1 MCIQP
6 NLATMQR
13 HYPPKHL
20 FSHCRQIYCHSQDD
34 DERLSEKQIDIISS
48 SLDEI
53 TEAVASLVVS
63 IKIYPV
69 VLNHG
74 IAHDYGEQQKKQ
86 CHYKNSLFLFRE
98 SLYHIFYGAKI
109 VFFFKN
115 VSHSYKKAST
125 SYVLGVYFLQVDTL
139 FNDLFP
145 SVMRFPGIYRK
156 MVNPAFYPPGL
167 HFQPFSPAI
176 R

>member
-1 MCIQP
+1 
-6 NLATMQR
+6 MQR

-53 TEAVASLVVS
+53 TETVASLVVS

-98 SLYHIFYGAKI
+98 SLYHIFHGANI
-109 VFFFKN
+109 VFFSKK
-115 VSHSYKKAST
+115 VLLSYKKVSIF
-125 SYVLGVYFLQVDTL
+125 YVLGVYFLQVAPLTICSLQWCVFLVFIEKWLILL
-139 FNDLFP
+139 FILRGYIFSHFLP
-145 SVMRFPGIYRK
+145 PFGRST
-156 MVNPAFYPPGL
+156 AFL
-167 HFQPFSPAI
+167 
-176 R
+176 

>member
-1 MCIQP
+1 M
-6 NLATMQR
+6 
-13 HYPPKHL
+13 
-20 FSHCRQIYCHSQDD
+20 
-34 DERLSEKQIDIISS
+34 
-48 SLDEI
+48 
-53 TEAVASLVVS
+53 
-63 IKIYPV
+63 
-69 VLNHG
+69 NHG

-86 CHYKNSLFLFRE
+86 FHYKNSLFLFRE
-98 SLYHIFYGAKI
+98 SLYHIFHGANI
-109 VFFFKN
+109 VFF
-115 VSHSYKKAST
+115 SKKVST

-156 MVNPAFYPPGL
+156 MANPAFYPPGL

>member
-1 MCIQP
+1 
-6 NLATMQR
+6 MQR

-53 TEAVASLVVS
+53 TETVASLVVS

-69 VLNHG
+69 VVNHG

-98 SLYHIFYGAKI
+98 SLYHIFHGANI
-109 VFFFKN
+109 VFFSKK
-115 VSHSYKKAST
+115 VLLSYKKVSIF
-125 SYVLGVYFLQVDTL
+125 YVLGVYFLQVAPL
-139 FNDLFP
+139 NNLFP

>member
-1 MCIQP
+1 MPLCSGIIH
-6 NLATMQR
+6 R
-13 HYPPKHL
+13 RHL
-20 FSHCRQIYCHSQDD
+20 FSHCHYIYCHSQDD
-34 DERLSEKQIDIISS
+34 DESHSEKQIDIISS

-53 TEAVASLVVS
+53 TEPVACLVVS

-69 VLNHG
+69 VLSHG

-98 SLYHIFYGAKI
+98 SLYHIFHGANI
-109 VFFFKN
+109 VFFSKK
-115 VSHSYKKAST
+115 VSHSYKKVST

-145 SVMRFPGIYRK
+145 SVMRFPDIYRK
-156 MVNPAFYPPGL
+156 MVNPAFYPPRL
-167 HFQPFSPAI
+167 HFQPFSPNI

>member
-1 MCIQP
+1 
-6 NLATMQR
+6 MQR

-98 SLYHIFYGAKI
+98 SLYHIFHGANI
-109 VFFFKN
+109 VFFSKK
-115 VSHSYKKAST
+115 VLLSYKKVSIFYVFRCLLPAS
-125 SYVLGVYFLQVDTL
+125 SPP
-139 FNDLFP
+139 FNNLFP